1 MKATHNQEG
10 YIVINGG
17 RSWNKNL
24 LYINRF
30 NKKNIFT
37 EKKIYFTFN
46 GHINRQA
53 LIFDYLIRKSVYS
66 YEINKEILT

>member
-1 MKATHNQEG
+1 MKATQNQEG

-37 EKKIYFTFN
+37 EKKNYISLLMGT
-46 GHINRQA
+46 
-53 LIFDYLIRKSVYS
+53 LIAKHLFLI
-66 YEINKEILT
+66 I